1 MSEDSKVDSPET
13 AEDVL
18 KSEEKAAAD
27 FAAAEAKRQ
36 FDLKSQAKA
45 AAKTGAGFNQFDPV
59 LSATSFISRRFGLV
73 GGLAV
78 VALLASTEG
87 IRVYHT

>member
-1 MSEDSKVDSPET
+1 MSEDSKVDSTET
-13 AEDVL
+13 VEDVL

-27 FAAAEAKRQ
+27 AAEAKRQ